1 MAARSDKTNMSY
13 TAAPK
18 SELIFANAENNNQ
31 SSKASVENRW
41 RRRPDQPNEN
51 GIDESKP
58 SNGSDRLRKDG
69 AHVSPSSATGAK
81 DAMQG
86 LRRNRSSDKIGGG
99 RNDYAEPAQP
109 RSNDMTTSARDAP
122 STRFSPSA
130 QTDSTRDSR
139 RSRPSSGGDRLQRAG
154 EATSVVSSSLPSL
167 REKRGHTTLYCERDF
182 QTKEQSEVREV
193 GKRKLR

>member
-51 GIDESKP
+51 GLDESKP
-58 SNGSDRLRKDG
+58 SN
-69 AHVSPSSATGAK
+69 GAK

-139 RSRPSSGGDRLQRAG
+139 RRRPSSGGDRLQRAG